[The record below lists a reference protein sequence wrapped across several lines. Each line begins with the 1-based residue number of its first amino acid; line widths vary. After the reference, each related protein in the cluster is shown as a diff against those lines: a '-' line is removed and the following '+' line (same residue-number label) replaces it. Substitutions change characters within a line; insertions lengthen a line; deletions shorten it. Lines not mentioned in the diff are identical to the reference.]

1 MDIQSIIET
10 MSGNMLAKLNRIR
23 LFLNEGRASVMVG
36 AGFSRNAEK
45 EAHVV
50 MKDWNSL
57 AEDIYEQL
65 YAKRPTAKDLAFKTP
80 MRLASLLASNIGRSG
95 LDLVIKDS
103 LPDDLITPG
112 KLHYQLMELNWR
124 DVFTTNYDT
133 LLERAAE
140 KSGRYYKVV
149 TSKEM
154 LLYKSSPRI
163 IKLHGSFP
171 DKTPFLMTEEEYR
184 TYPADHPEF
193 VNTVRQALVE
203 SVFCLV
209 GFSGDDPN
217 FTSWQAWLKDVMGNY
232 ASPTY
237 LITFDEKYD
246 DSFKKLMMSR
256 GVEVLNLAEI
266 KGLENH
272 KSALEFFFSYLG
284 QKKNVNWKP
293 YIGYSRKVDD
303 IDSLIQQMREIR
315 ESYPGW
321 FVLPKEY
328 YRHFKDMETCFP
340 YFQNVV
346 DEITDSSKKE
356 KLLFELDW
364 RAEIS
369 LSLKDHDWYVQSIE
383 DLVERYGSNPFSKE
397 LMDLALSLLRIYR
410 HYPEKKE
417 KKVHLHFLL
426 KNQLQDMSEG
436 QKRRYYYTMACNLLS
451 ELDYETLELL
461 LREWQPLK
469 NDYDGI
475 IFKALVIAEMK
486 GVTEASV
493 MIGEAVERISR
504 TLLKE
509 SSEELLSRKAA
520 LDFLSSFYSNEGR
533 PDIPSK
539 YSFLALSDKFM
550 GSCRMSNPSGENI
563 SHGFAIGSVRR
574 SWNLRSGYN
583 PHFVY
588 PYRYLLLCERYGLPY
603 GLPKSTVDDELLAEI
618 VGYLS
623 DFNLEY
629 AIPIA
634 LRSGSRKVAESAL
647 SRKVLAN
654 VNREHAEFFANSL
667 LSIVKK
673 TTPTDALV
681 FRKEEVL
688 LPMLCRLSTKVSG
701 TLKLDI
707 FKEVNNHFKSN
718 NSSAIADVYLLY
730 DALKIDELTFV
741 INFLFSRDFEK
752 NTNGS
757 DFPFPRTGYK
767 TYSPKKEH
775 LKIVLDGLKSND
787 ENIRSDALVRV
798 ELMMYSNI
806 KVNEKKLL
814 SNAVHEWRKTAN
826 NDCYHYWESFAI
838 VNADKSEIVEVSRFL
853 HETVETV
860 LTTEYI
866 FNESSLD
873 VSHLTN
879 LLNKVSTFSS
889 LLSESQKTGLFVKI
903 AKILDD
909 NKLIISHDD
918 SVWFMGGLRQPCSK
932 LFDAI
937 QKFVDQVDFTD
948 KDKDAC
954 KILYRSLSLFLNDGL
969 PIRLT
974 MEILNNHC
982 LSVKG
987 YEMRGI
993 IENALFNVKRVV
1005 VIDSLKALLLHAKN
1019 GGSVQTVYQKII
1031 HFCTMDITELTY
1043 AYVDCLAFSDLSK
1056 LSKKTKSE
1064 LGNMMIALYD
1074 RIPKCNL
1081 PAEYKVD
1088 LLHSCAV
1095 LLKTV
1100 QNETEVSAIKDASK
1114 LWIQYVKDS
1123 DTFND
1128 VKRGYYE

>member
-1 MDIQSIIET
+1 MNIQNIIEN
-10 MSGNMLAKLNRIR
+10 MSGNMIAKLNRIR

-217 FTSWQAWLKDVMGNY
+217 FTSWQAWLRDVMGNY

-266 KGLENH
+266 KGLENY

-328 YRHFKDMETCFP
+328 YRHFRDMETCFP

-383 DLVERYGSNPFSKE
+383 DLVEQYGSNHFSKE
-397 LMDLALSLLRIYR
+397 MMDLALSLLRIYR
-410 HYPEKKE
+410 HHPEKKE
-417 KKVHLHFLL
+417 KKEHLLFLL
-426 KNQLQDMSEG
+426 KNQLQDMSEE

-451 ELDYETLELL
+451 ELDYESLELL
-461 LREWQPLK
+461 LRKWQPLK

-475 IFKALVIAEMK
+475 IYKALVIAETK

-520 LDFLSSFYSNEGR
+520 LEFLSSFYSNERR

-539 YSFLALSDKFM
+539 YSFLVLSDYFM

-563 SHGFAIGSVRR
+563 SHGFAIGSVSR

-603 GLPKSTVDDELLAEI
+603 GLPKNTIDDELLTEI
-618 VGYLS
+618 VDYLS
-623 DFNLEY
+623 VFNMGY

-647 SRKVLAN
+647 SRRVLAN
-654 VNREHAEFFANSL
+654 VDREHAEVLANTL
-667 LSIVKK
+667 LSMVKK
-673 TTPTDALV
+673 TAPTDALV
-681 FRKEEVL
+681 FRIEEVL

-707 FKEVNNHFKSN
+707 FKEVNSHFKSN
-718 NSSAIADVYLLY
+718 DSKAIADIYVLY
-730 DALKIDELTFV
+730 NAMMIDELIFV
-741 INFLFSRDFEK
+741 IDFLFSKDIE
-752 NTNGS
+752 TNSKDS
-757 DFPFPRTGYK
+757 DFPLPRIGYK
-767 TYSPKKEH
+767 AYSPKKEH
-775 LKIVLDGLKSND
+775 LKIVLEGLKSK
-787 ENIRSDALVRV
+787 EEIIRADALVRV
-798 ELMMYSNI
+798 NFMINSNI
-806 KVNEKKLL
+806 KEKERKLL
-814 SNAVHEWRKTAN
+814 ENAVREWRKTAK
-826 NDCYHYWESFAI
+826 NDRHHWESFAI
-838 VNADKSEIVEVSRFL
+838 VNADKTEIFDVKRFL
-853 HETVETV
+853 HESVETV
-860 LTTEYI
+860 LNTEYH
-866 FNESSLD
+866 FNRSSLE
-873 VSHLTN
+873 VSCLTN
-879 LLNKVSTFSS
+879 SLNKVSTFSS
-889 LLSESQKTGLFVKI
+889 LLSESQKIVLLEKL
-903 AKILDD
+903 AKILTD
-909 NKLIISHDD
+909 NKLVISHDD
-918 SVWFMGGLRQPCSK
+918 SEMFMGGMRQFFCE
-932 LFDAI
+932 LFVAI
-937 QKFVDQVDFTD
+937 QKLVVHMEYTAAD
-948 KDKDAC
+948 KKAC
-954 KILYRSLSLFLNDGL
+954 RNLFNILMGFIDSDL
-969 PIRLT
+969 PVRIS
-974 MEILNNHC
+974 MEQLNNHC
-982 LSVKG
+982 RAVKVSI
-987 YEMRGI
+987 MMKM
-993 IENALFNVKRVV
+993 IEETLFDDNRVIMMDSLNAL
-1005 VIDSLKALLLHAKN
+1005 ILHTKN
-1019 GGSVQTVYQKII
+1019 GRDVQTVYQKII
-1031 HFCTMDITELTY
+1031 HFCTMDITELTF
-1043 AYVDCLAFSDLSK
+1043 AYIDCLACSDLSK

-1064 LGNMMIALYD
+1064 LGKMMIVLYN
-1074 RIPKCNL
+1074 RTPKCNL
-1081 PAEYKVD
+1081 PVEYKMD
-1088 LLHSCAV
+1088 LLHSCIV
-1095 LLKTV
+1095 LLKTI
-1100 QNETEVSAIKDASK
+1100 QNETEISSIKEASN
-1114 LWIQYVKDS
+1114 LWIQYVNDS
-1123 DTFND
+1123 DTFDD